1 MDSGPSTPLPDKKLL
16 VFILDRL
23 QKCVFLALLS
33 VFLTL
38 CVCGLLFNINFLVL
52 LISGRTS
59 MVCFPNQWTPTRLVL
74 GVMTTSAFGSY
85 DMLCPIFTLILLL
98 KLLFVASRLS
108 RNYRS
113 SDGFWNCTGEAYF
126 WSL

>member
-33 VFLTL
+33 VYLTL
-38 CVCGLLFNINFLVL
+38 CVVPFYLIFNFLGA

-59 MVCFPNQWTPTRLVL
+59 MVCFPNQWTPMRLVL
-74 GVMTTSAFGSY
+74 GVMTQSAFGFHDIALSY
-85 DMLCPIFTLILLL
+85 PYIDFTFEIINCSFQTIT
-98 KLLFVASRLS
+98 KL
-108 RNYRS
+108 
-113 SDGFWNCTGEAYF
+113 
-126 WSL
+126 